1 MMSSMTRMTF
11 LMFALERI
19 WLTFDSFD
27 SVSSMSWSC
36 SCTGSSTGYG
46 CTDSTSRVLVVFG
59 GCCYWSSPSAIIS
72 GSGWSVCVTFALVGI
87 FSLDSLVFLLRSFS
101 RFRRSLISLA
111 FTADLYNLTTRRSL
125 INRIIRTALA
135 AARDVL
141 DWLAILAMLLDWDAP
156 LHQLVWYIEKTTSVN
171 MLTSM
176 SILTEDSKSSQKK
189 NEKR

>member
-1 MMSSMTRMTF
+1 M
-11 LMFALERI
+11 
-19 WLTFDSFD
+19 
-27 SVSSMSWSC
+27 
-36 SCTGSSTGYG
+36 
-46 CTDSTSRVLVVFG
+46 
-59 GCCYWSSPSAIIS
+59 
-72 GSGWSVCVTFALVGI
+72 GI

-125 INRIIRTALA
+125 INRIIRTARA

-156 LHQLVWYIEKTTSVN
+156 LHQLVWYIEKTMSVN

-176 SILTEDSKSSQKK
+176 SILTEDSRSSQKK